1 MATAPRHAQSQVPTP
16 EHVAQMQLEQL
27 KQISA
32 GIGAITLALQ
42 HLRMSLDQIS
52 AKLGKG

>member
-1 MATAPRHAQSQVPTP
+1 MATAPRHAQSQVSTP

>member
-1 MATAPRHAQSQVPTP
+1 MATTPIRPKSGVPTP
-16 EHVAQMQLEQL
+16 EQMAQGQLEQL
-27 KQISA
+27 KQISG